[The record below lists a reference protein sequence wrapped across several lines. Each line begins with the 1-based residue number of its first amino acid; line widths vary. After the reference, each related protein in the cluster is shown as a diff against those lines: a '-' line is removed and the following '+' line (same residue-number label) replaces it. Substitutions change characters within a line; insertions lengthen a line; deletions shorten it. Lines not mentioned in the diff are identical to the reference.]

1 MENERHRHGLS
12 QKALLLAIL
21 KEIEELAKRVKPLEE
36 MARRVKRLE
45 EVANAARPYLEMVHI
60 SELE

>member
-21 KEIEELAKRVKPLEE
+21 KEIEELANRIGK
-36 MARRVKRLE
+36 LE
-45 EVANAARPYLEMVHI
+45 EVANAARQYLGM
-60 SELE
+60 LEITDLDDNSPG

>member
-21 KEIEELAKRVKPLEE
+21 KEIEELAKRIGK
-36 MARRVKRLE
+36 LE

-60 SELE
+60 SEIE

>member
-21 KEIEELAKRVKPLEE
+21 KEIEDLAN
-36 MARRVKRLE
+36 RVKRLE
-45 EVANAARPYLEMVHI
+45 EVANAARQYLGMLDVTD
-60 SELE
+60 LDKD

>member
-1 MENERHRHGLS
+1 MENERHKHGLS

-21 KEIEELAKRVKPLEE
+21 KEIEQLAKRIGK
-36 MARRVKRLE
+36 LE
-45 EVANAARPYLEMVHI
+45 EVANAARQYLGMLEI